1 MPYVTSHKKLTEL
14 AERGKGFKKGVTPF
28 FDKDSF
34 VAVAE
39 RELHKYRFAWLSF
52 SCTPPRPDPHSHTPA
67 LLTMAP
73 A

>member
-1 MPYVTSHKKLTEL
+1 M
-14 AERGKGFKKGVTPF
+14 TPF